1 MKSMV
6 KYAEIRILSTI
17 NILEINAY
25 QKLSAPAPWLVLLEQ
40 VVPMIDLLSPD
51 LVPGTPAHVPATAR
65 ISAADKMT
73 KF

>member
-1 MKSMV
+1 MIS
-6 KYAEIRILSTI
+6 STTYVTI
-17 NILEINAY
+17 KNFLPQLHGIIIPC
-25 QKLSAPAPWLVLLEQ
+25 PAPWLVLLEQ

>member
-1 MKSMV
+1 MINS
-6 KYAEIRILSTI
+6 STTYVTI
-17 NILEINAY
+17 ENFLP
-25 QKLSAPAPWLVLLEQ
+25 QLHGWVLLEQ

>member
-1 MKSMV
+1 MNNKTFQNAMLH
-6 KYAEIRILSTI
+6 ISTMS
-17 NILEINAY
+17 LCDFA
-25 QKLSAPAPWLVLLEQ
+25 APAPWLVLLEQ

>member
-1 MKSMV
+1 MIS
-6 KYAEIRILSTI
+6 STTYVTI
-17 NILEINAY
+17 KNSA
-25 QKLSAPAPWLVLLEQ
+25 APAPWLVLLEQ